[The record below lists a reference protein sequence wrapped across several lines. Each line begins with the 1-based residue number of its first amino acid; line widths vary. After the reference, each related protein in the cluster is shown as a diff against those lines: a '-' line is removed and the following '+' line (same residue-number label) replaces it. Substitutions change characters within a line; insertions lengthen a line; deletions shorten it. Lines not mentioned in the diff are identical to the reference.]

1 MIISKANMAKNQETK
16 LRQKMFMIIVIR
28 IKKSFIL
35 AIKLLCLHITMIQTH

>member
-16 LRQKMFMIIVIR
+16 LRRKMFMIIIIR

-35 AIKLLCLHITMIQTH
+35 AIKLCLHITMIQTH